1 MLFTR
6 HYEPYITKHPTI
18 ESHLAMWKVLSVAV
32 FTKKE
37 KEKEGRWRSYLHMQ
51 RGYEL

>member
-32 FTKKE
+32 FTKKRKRKRRE
-37 KEKEGRWRSYLHMQ
+37 RE
-51 RGYEL
+51 ELSAYAERL

>member
-32 FTKKE
+32 FTKNE
-37 KEKEGRWRSYLHMQ
+37 KGRGRSYLHMQ